1 MALRE
6 ELAGRN
12 PSVRRALRGR
22 TSGASMASMEPLD
35 TREADEERWARQKR
49 LVWVSLFASIGIVGC
64 IVGALLVMAAA
75 G

>member
-1 MALRE
+1 
-6 ELAGRN
+6 
-12 PSVRRALRGR
+12 
-22 TSGASMASMEPLD
+22 MEPLD